1 MGMRVDFLSIATQNF
16 ELTHSKTKFKI
27 YLRKAL
33 NQLKTFL
40 LGLILITSS
49 LSFAQPLQPHE
60 VPKDIYLDRSGM
72 PELVVTSGLTW
83 SIVTPFLTTTLFTDN
98 VRKGSG
104 FLLGPILGFSLP
116 LILNSG
122 KSLHTNEAL
131 TYNFFQQVGLLHGA
145 TLPLILN
152 IDSQKGFAGILGAAT
167 LAGTAAGILL
177 NPTLQLSPGQAS
189 SLTTGLMVGAATGWI
204 ALIATSDQINI
215 SNRQSTRVI
224 LLSANAGALTTYF
237 LRDHLD
243 IDRSRVIWMDI
254 GSILG
259 TGGGFMLGYLLGGE
273 NSSTKLLSIMSLAG
287 LYSGLYLGYDLTENM
302 DKYQKSADGASAKS
316 IQFKG
321 PTPTVIPSIDPAT
334 GQNSMTFGLNLLNG
348 TW

>member
-1 MGMRVDFLSIATQNF
+1 MM
-16 ELTHSKTKFKI
+16 
-27 YLRKAL
+27 
-33 NQLKTFL
+33 
-40 LGLILITSS
+40 
-49 LSFAQPLQPHE
+49 PHE
-60 VPKDIYLDRSGM
+60 VPQDIYLDRSGM

-83 SIVTPFLTTTLFTDN
+83 TIVAPFLTTTLFTDS
-98 VRKGSG
+98 VRQGSG

-122 KSLHTNEAL
+122 KPLHTNEAL
-131 TYNFFQQVGLLHGA
+131 TYNFFQRLGLLYGS
-145 TLPLILN
+145 TLPFILDM
-152 IDSQKGFAGILGAAT
+152 DSSESYAGILGLAT
-167 LAGTAAGILL
+167 LAGTAAGVLV

-189 SLTTGLMVGAATGWI
+189 SLTTGLMVGAATGGI
-204 ALIATSDQINI
+204 ALIAAYDEINF
-215 SNRQSTRVI
+215 SGREAVATI
-224 LLSANAGALTTYF
+224 LISANAGALTSYF

-273 NSSTKLLSIMSLAG
+273 NSSSKLLSIMSLVG
-287 LYSGLYLGYDLTENM
+287 LYSGLYLGYDLTKNLDQYRE
-302 DKYQKSADGASAKS
+302 SANGEKASAKS
-316 IQFKG
+316 IQMKG
-321 PTPTVIPSIDPAT
+321 PTPTVIPSIDPVT